1 MLLQRKID
9 RAMKWARERRKGAQE
24 APEVDPNQPEKPE
37 DLPLIEDLVEK
48 DEHLTLEKGDLKAM
62 MLAGLLTILP
72 VCLLALLL
80 ICLLGYLLM
89 GGFGG

>member
-1 MLLQRKID
+1 
-9 RAMKWARERRKGAQE
+9 
-24 APEVDPNQPEKPE
+24 
-37 DLPLIEDLVEK
+37 
-48 DEHLTLEKGDLKAM
+48 

-89 GGFGG
+89 GGFRG